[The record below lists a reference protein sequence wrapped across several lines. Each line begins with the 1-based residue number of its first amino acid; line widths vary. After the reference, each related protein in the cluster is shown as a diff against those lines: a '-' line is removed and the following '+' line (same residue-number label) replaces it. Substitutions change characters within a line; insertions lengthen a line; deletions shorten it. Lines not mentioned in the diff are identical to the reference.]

1 MMITQNT
8 ADLRK
13 DAYLLG
19 NTLLRLALPRLLI
32 RVTVVLTILA
42 IVLFFVQT
50 ILARGKLWLEFGLHV
65 TGLAEILGK
74 TVVDFVMQ
82 YQKYFWWAIALILV
96 LVAFS
101 LISSWLKGSLA
112 RGRAALVPISET
124 RKLCAGLS
132 TEALGVLSW
141 VWKDQTTP
149 LTVGNLQT
157 TLSQVRSGRVRK
169 IALAREQKAA
179 LDQAL
184 QTQMTPTA
192 PPAPANKK
200 EQREPT
206 MLA

>member
-32 RVTVVLTILA
+32 RVTVVLTISA
-42 IVLFFVQT
+42 ITLFFVQT
-50 ILARGKLWLEFGLHV
+50 ILAQGKSWLEFGLHV

-74 TVVDFVMQ
+74 TVVDFIMQ
-82 YQKYFWWAIALILV
+82 YQKYFWWAMAFILV

-101 LISSWLKGSLA
+101 LVSGWLKGSLK
-112 RGRAALVPISET
+112 RGRAALVPISEA

-132 TEALGVLSW
+132 PQALEVLNW

-149 LTVGNLQT
+149 ITVGNLQT

-179 LDQAL
+179 LEQAL
-184 QTQMTPTA
+184 QTQPEPTTPRT
-192 PPAPANKK
+192 PPNGDG
-200 EQREPT
+200 QREPT

>member
-8 ADLRK
+8 PDLRK

-50 ILARGKLWLEFGLHV
+50 ILARGKFWLEFGLHG
-65 TGLAEILGK
+65 TGLAAILGK

-149 LTVGNLQT
+149 LTVGNLQA

-192 PPAPANKK
+192 PPTPANKN

>member
-1 MMITQNT
+1 MITQNT

-32 RVTVVLTILA
+32 RITVVLTISA

-50 ILARGKLWLEFGLHV
+50 ILARGKSWLEFGLHV

-96 LVAFS
+96 LIAFS
-101 LISSWLKGSLA
+101 LISGWLKGSLK

-124 RKLCAGLS
+124 KRLCAGLS
-132 TEALGVLSW
+132 SEALEVLNW

-149 LTVGNLQT
+149 ITVGNLQA

-179 LDQAL
+179 LEQAL
-184 QTQMTPTA
+184 QPHPEPITPQV
-192 PPAPANKK
+192 PPKGDG
-200 EQREPT
+200 QREPT
-206 MLA
+206 MFA

>member
-1 MMITQNT
+1 MITQNT

-42 IVLFFVQT
+42 IVLFFVQS
-50 ILARGKLWLEFGLHV
+50 ILARGKFWLEFGLHV
-65 TGLAEILGK
+65 SGLAEILGK

-149 LTVGNLQT
+149 LTVGNLQA

-192 PPAPANKK
+192 PPTPANKN

>member
-32 RVTVVLTILA
+32 RVTVVLTISA
-42 IVLFFVQT
+42 ITLFFVQT
-50 ILARGKLWLEFGLHV
+50 ILAQGKSWLEFGLHV

-74 TVVDFVMQ
+74 TVVDFIMQ
-82 YQKYFWWAIALILV
+82 YQKYFWWAMAFTLV
-96 LVAFS
+96 LIVFS
-101 LISSWLKGSLA
+101 LVSGWLKGSLK
-112 RGRAALVPISET
+112 RGRAALVPISEA

-132 TEALGVLSW
+132 PQALEVLNW

-149 LTVGNLQT
+149 ITVGNLQT

-179 LDQAL
+179 LEQAL
-184 QTQMTPTA
+184 QTQPEPTTPRT
-192 PPAPANKK
+192 PPNGDG
-200 EQREPT
+200 QREPT

>member
-1 MMITQNT
+1 MITQNT

-32 RVTVVLTILA
+32 RVTVVLTISA
-42 IVLFFVQT
+42 IALFFVQT
-50 ILARGKLWLEFGLHV
+50 ILARGKSWLEFGLQI

-74 TVVDFVMQ
+74 TVVDFIMQ
-82 YQKYFWWAIALILV
+82 YQKYFWWAIAFILV
-96 LVAFS
+96 LIAFS
-101 LISSWLKGSLA
+101 LISSWLKGSLK
-112 RGRAALVPISET
+112 RGRAALVPISEA

-132 TEALGVLSW
+132 PQALEVLNW

-149 LTVGNLQT
+149 ITAGNLQT

-179 LDQAL
+179 LEQAL
-184 QTQMTPTA
+184 QTQPEPTA
-192 PPAPANKK
+192 PRPPPNGDG
-200 EQREPT
+200 QREPT

>member
-1 MMITQNT
+1 MITQNT

>member
-8 ADLRK
+8 PDLRK
-13 DAYLLG
+13 DTYLLG

-50 ILARGKLWLEFGLHV
+50 ILARGKFWLEFGLHV

-149 LTVGNLQT
+149 LTVGNLQA

-192 PPAPANKK
+192 PPTPANKN

>member
-19 NTLLRLALPRLLI
+19 NTLLRLGLPRLLI
-32 RVTVVLTILA
+32 RITVVLTISA

-50 ILARGKLWLEFGLHV
+50 ILARGKSWLEFGLHV

-96 LVAFS
+96 LIAFS
-101 LISSWLKGSLA
+101 LISGWLKGSLK

-124 RKLCAGLS
+124 KKLCTGLS
-132 TEALGVLSW
+132 SEALEVLNW

-149 LTVGNLQT
+149 ITVGNLQA

-179 LDQAL
+179 LEQAL
-184 QTQMTPTA
+184 Q
-192 PPAPANKK
+192 PPP
-200 EQREPT
+200 EPT
-206 MLA
+206 TPQPPPKGGGQRKPSMFA